1 MWNKIATFIL
11 KKRLY
16 FIVGIVLF
24 TALMGYFGS
33 KVQLEYNMQKL
44 VPKDDPDFIAYEK
57 FKQTFGEDGNRL
69 VASLET
75 KKLFS
80 LNFYNDFQALCDT
93 LAAQKGVNS
102 VLSPVKLYRFELDSS
117 DMLRLKKFAPTRV
130 PNQLVLDSLEQEFL
144 QMKFFEGLLYNPE
157 TKVSLVLISLND
169 SILNSKDRTPLIH
182 HLEELLIKF
191 GEKHHTEPHL
201 SGLPFVRYKNATTVR
216 DEIVLFTLVAFAVTA
231 LLILL
236 LFRSLSTLVVSLIFI
251 AIGVITMMGVS
262 GILGFKLN
270 LLTGTLPPLLVVV
283 GVQNTIYLINQYHDE
298 YRKHKKKAQ
307 ALTRIISR
315 IGVATF
321 LINFTTA
328 VGFGT
333 FYFTKTQILEQFG
346 LVAFITINIIFVIS
360 IVGIPVLYSYLPT
373 PTDKQTAHLENKN
386 VLKFLNWV
394 KQITFQR
401 KRRIYFWFILV
412 SALSTVFIFRLKP
425 LAFMVDDIPH
435 ESKIYKDLEFL
446 QNNFKGVMPYEIVIT
461 SYEEGGVTSAEM
473 LNKGRTL
480 QKALKQFSELSKP
493 MSLVEVVSAANQ
505 ANNGNDPRFY
515 RVPKSTD
522 LAELASKLPSAE
534 PGKPNLLK
542 GLVDSTY
549 SQMRISYQMKDV
561 GSIRM
566 DSINKQVNQIVA
578 DIYPGDQYKVQITG
592 TTAIFLKGNSYLF
605 DSLLSATFWSLLLI
619 SLTMGFLF
627 PSIRMIIIA
636 IIPNIIPLMITA
648 GTMGYFNIPLK
659 PSTIL
664 VFSIAFGI
672 TVDAT
677 IHFVSTFRR
686 EVIKH
691 NKAIRIAL
699 TDTIDEVGLSMIYT
713 MLAICSGFLIF
724 TFSEFQGTAALGWL
738 TGLTIITGMAA
749 NLFLLPALI
758 LTFEKF
764 INPKVE
770 LKEVVMELP
779 DDEESE

>member
-24 TALMGYFGS
+24 TAVMGYFGS

-44 VPKDDPDFIAYEK
+44 VPKDDPDFVTYEK

-75 KKLFS
+75 KKLFQ
-80 LNFYNDFQALCDT
+80 LDFYNDFQALCDT
-93 LAAQKGVNS
+93 LSVQKGVNS
-102 VLSPVKLYRFELDSS
+102 VLSPVKLYRFELDST
-117 DMLRLKKFAPTRV
+117 DQLQLKRFAPNRI
-130 PNQLVLDSLEQEFL
+130 PSQLVLDSIAQEFE
-144 QMKFFEGLLYNPE
+144 QMKFFEGLLYNPQ
-157 TKVSLVLISLND
+157 TQVSLVLISLND

-191 GEKHHTEPHL
+191 GEKHQIEPHL

-236 LFRSLSTLVVSLIFI
+236 LFRSLSTLLVSLIFI
-251 AIGVITMMGVS
+251 AIGVITMMGIS

-373 PTDKQTAHLENKN
+373 PTDKQTAHLENRN
-386 VLKFLNWV
+386 VLKFLAWV
-394 KQITFQR
+394 KKSTFQR

-435 ESKIYKDLEFL
+435 DSKIYKDLEFL
-446 QNNFKGVMPYEIVIT
+446 QDNFKGVMPYEILIT

-480 QKALKQFSELSKP
+480 QKALKQFPELSKP

-515 RVPKSTD
+515 RVPKATD

-534 PGKPNLLK
+534 PGKPNPLK
-542 GLVDSTY
+542 GLVDSTF

-578 DIYPGDQYKVQITG
+578 NIYPGDQYNVKITG

-605 DSLLSATFWSLLLI
+605 DSLVSATFWSLLLI

-691 NKAIRIAL
+691 NKPIRIAL
-699 TDTIDEVGLSMIYT
+699 SDTIDEVGLSMIYT

-764 INPKVE
+764 INPKIE
-770 LKEVVMELP
+770 LKEVVVALP
-779 DDEESE
+779 DEEDDD

>member
-11 KKRLY
+11 KKRIY
-16 FIVGIVLF
+16 FIVGIALF
-24 TALMGYFGS
+24 TLIMGYYGS
-33 KVQLEYNMQKL
+33 KVQLEYNMQKI
-44 VPKDDPDFIAYEK
+44 VPKDDPDFVIYEK
-57 FKQTFGEDGNRL
+57 FKKTFGEDGNKL
-69 VASLET
+69 VASLAT
-75 KKLFS
+75 PNLFE
-80 LNFYNDFQALCDT
+80 LNFYNDFQLLCDS
-93 LAAQKGVNS
+93 LSAQYGVNS
-102 VLSPVKLYRFELDSS
+102 VLSPVRLYRFELDTA
-117 DMLRLKKFAPTRV
+117 DLLRLKRFAPTKV
-130 PNQLVLDSLEQEFL
+130 PSQYVLDSLRQEFE
-144 QMKFFEGLLYNPE
+144 QMKFYEGLLYNPD

-169 SILNSKDRTPLIH
+169 SILNSKDRTPLIR
-182 HLEELLIKF
+182 HLEEMLVQFGIK
-191 GEKHHTEPHL
+191 HNIEPHL

-216 DEIVLFTLVAFAVTA
+216 DEIVLFTLIAFAVTA

-236 LFRSLSTLVVSLIFI
+236 LFRSISTLLISLVFI

-360 IVGIPVLYSYLPT
+360 IVGIPALYSYLPT
-373 PTDKQTAHLENKN
+373 PTDKQIAHLDNKN
-386 VLKFLNWV
+386 VLRFLAWV
-394 KQITFQR
+394 KNTTFKS

-435 ESKIYKDLEFL
+435 DSKIYKDLVFL
-446 QNNFKGVMPYEIVIT
+446 QDNFKGVMPYEILIT
-461 SYEEGGVTSAEM
+461 TYEEGGVTSPEM

-515 RVPKSTD
+515 RIPKATD
-522 LAELASKLPSAE
+522 LGELALKLPPAE

-542 GLVDSTY
+542 GFVDTSF

-566 DSINKQVNQIVA
+566 DSINKEVTRILA
-578 DIYPGDQYKVQITG
+578 DIFPGDQYNVKITG

-636 IIPNIIPLMITA
+636 IVPNIIPLMITA

-691 NKAIRIAL
+691 NKPIRIAL
-699 TDTIDEVGLSMIYT
+699 ADTIDEVGLSMIYT

-764 INPKVE
+764 INPKIE
-770 LKEVVMELP
+770 LKEVVMEIP
-779 DDEESE
+779 DED

>member
-24 TALMGYFGS
+24 TAAMGYFGS

-44 VPKDDPDFIAYEK
+44 VPKDDPDFITYEK

-69 VASLET
+69 VASFET
-75 KKLFS
+75 KKLFQ
-80 LNFYNDFQALCDT
+80 LDFYNDFQALCDT
-93 LAAQKGVNS
+93 LSAQKGVNS
-102 VLSPVKLYRFELDSS
+102 VISPVKLYRFELDTTELLQ
-117 DMLRLKKFAPTRV
+117 LRRFAPNRI
-130 PNQLVLDSLEQEFL
+130 PSQIVLDSIAREFE
-144 QMKFFEGLLYNPE
+144 QMKFFEGLLYNPQ

-182 HLEELLIKF
+182 HIEELLLQF
-191 GEKHHTEPHL
+191 GDKHKIEPHL

-231 LLILL
+231 LLILM
-236 LFRSLSTLVVSLIFI
+236 LFRSLSTLIVSLIFI

-386 VLKFLNWV
+386 VLKFLKWV
-394 KQITFQR
+394 KKITFQR

-435 ESKIYKDLEFL
+435 DSKIYKDLEFL
-446 QNNFKGVMPYEIVIT
+446 QDNFKGVMPYEIVIT
-461 SYEEGGVTSAEM
+461 TYEEGGVTSAEM

-480 QKALKQFSELSKP
+480 QKALKQFPELSKP

-515 RVPKSTD
+515 RVPKATD
-522 LAELASKLPSAE
+522 LAELASKLPAAE

-542 GLVDSTY
+542 GLVDTTY

-566 DSINKQVNQIVA
+566 DSINQQVNKIVA
-578 DIYPGDQYKVQITG
+578 DIYPGDQYNVKITG

-605 DSLLSATFWSLLLI
+605 DSLMSATFWSLLLI

-699 TDTIDEVGLSMIYT
+699 SDTIDEVGLSMIYT

-764 INPKVE
+764 INPKIE

-779 DDEESE
+779 DEEEED

>member
-11 KKRLY
+11 KNRVAA
-16 FIVGIVLF
+16 IVGIFLF
-24 TALMGYFGS
+24 TAFMGYFGS

-44 VPKDDPDFIAYEK
+44 VPKDAPDFVIYEK
-57 FKQTFGEDGNRL
+57 FKKTFGEDGNKL
-69 VASLET
+69 VSSFKTE
-75 KKLFS
+75 KLFD
-80 LNFYNDFQALCDT
+80 LTFYNDFRTLCDS
-93 LAAQKGVNS
+93 LAAQPGVNN
-102 VLSPVKLYRFELDSS
+102 VLSPARLYRFELDTS
-117 DMLRLKKFAPTRV
+117 DMLRLKRFAATTV
-130 PNQLVLDSLEQEFL
+130 KSQADLDSIRDEFE
-144 QMKFFEGLLYNPE
+144 QMKFYEGLLYNPD

-169 SILNSKDRTPLIH
+169 STLNSKDRTPLIK
-182 HLEELLIKF
+182 HLEKLTVDF
-191 GEKHHTEPHL
+191 GQKYNIEIHL

-216 DEIVLFTLVAFAVTA
+216 DEIVMFTLIAFAVTA

-236 LFRSLSTLVVSLIFI
+236 LFRSMSTLLISLLFI
-251 AIGVITMMGVS
+251 AIGVITMMGIS

-298 YRKHKKKAQ
+298 FRKHKNKAK
-307 ALTRIISR
+307 ALSRIISR

-360 IVGIPVLYSYLPT
+360 IVGIPALYSFLPP

-386 VLKFLNWV
+386 ILKFLNWV
-394 KQITFQR
+394 RDFTFHK

-412 SALSTVFIFRLKP
+412 SSISTVFIFRLKP

-435 ESKIYKDLEFL
+435 SSKIYKDLEFL
-446 QNNFKGVMPYEIVIT
+446 QDNFKGVMPYEILIT
-461 SYEEGGVTSAEM
+461 TFEEGGVTSPEM
-473 LNKGRTL
+473 LNKGRTV

-505 ANNGNDPRFY
+505 ANNDNDPRFY
-515 RVPKSTD
+515 RIPKATD
-522 LAELASKLPSAE
+522 LGELALKLPPAE

-542 GLVDSTY
+542 GFVDSTFT
-549 SQMRISYQMKDV
+549 QMRISYQMKDV

-566 DSINKQVNQIVA
+566 DSINKAVNKIVSEIFPA
-578 DIYPGDQYKVQITG
+578 DQYNVKITG
-592 TTAIFLKGNSYLF
+592 TTAIFLKGNSFLF
-605 DSLLSATFWSLLLI
+605 DSLVSATFWSLLLI

-627 PSIRMIIIA
+627 PSFRMIIIA
-636 IIPNIIPLMITA
+636 IIPNIIPLLITA

-691 NKAIRIAL
+691 NKPIRIAL
-699 TDTIDEVGLSMIYT
+699 DDTIAEVGVSMIYT
-713 MLAICSGFLIF
+713 MVAICSGFLIF

-758 LTFEKF
+758 LSFEKF
-764 INPKVE
+764 INPKIE
-770 LKEVVMELP
+770 LKEVVMDLP
-779 DDEESE
+779 EED

>member
-1 MWNKIATFIL
+1 M
-11 KKRLY
+11 
-16 FIVGIVLF
+16 
-24 TALMGYFGS
+24 
-33 KVQLEYNMQKL
+33 
-44 VPKDDPDFIAYEK
+44 
-57 FKQTFGEDGNRL
+57 
-69 VASLET
+69 
-75 KKLFS
+75 
-80 LNFYNDFQALCDT
+80 
-93 LAAQKGVNS
+93 
-102 VLSPVKLYRFELDSS
+102 LSPVKLYRFELDSS

>member
-11 KKRLY
+11 KNRVAA
-16 FIVGIVLF
+16 IVGIFLF
-24 TALMGYFGS
+24 TAFMGYFGS

-44 VPKDDPDFIAYEK
+44 VPKDDPDFVIYEK
-57 FKQTFGEDGNRL
+57 FKKTFGEDGNKL
-69 VASLET
+69 VSSFKT
-75 KKLFS
+75 DKLFD
-80 LNFYNDFQALCDT
+80 LTFYNDFRTLCDS
-93 LAAQKGVNS
+93 LAAQPGVNN
-102 VLSPVKLYRFELDSS
+102 VLSPARLYRFELDTS
-117 DMLRLKKFAPTRV
+117 DMLRLKRFAATTV
-130 PNQLVLDSLEQEFL
+130 KSQADMDSIRDEFE
-144 QMKFFEGLLYNPE
+144 QMKFYEGLLYNPD
-157 TKVSLVLISLND
+157 TKVSLVLISLKD
-169 SILNSKDRTPLIH
+169 STLNSKDRTPLIK
-182 HLEELLIKF
+182 HLEKLTVDF
-191 GEKHHTEPHL
+191 GAKYGIEIHL

-216 DEIVLFTLVAFAVTA
+216 DEIVMFTLIAFAVTA

-236 LFRSLSTLVVSLIFI
+236 MFRSLSTLLISLLFI
-251 AIGVITMMGVS
+251 AIGVITMMGIS

-298 YRKHKKKAQ
+298 YRKHKNKAK
-307 ALTRIISR
+307 ALSRIISR

-360 IVGIPVLYSYLPT
+360 IVGIPALYSFLPP

-386 VLKFLNWV
+386 ILKFLKWV
-394 KQITFQR
+394 RDFTFHK

-412 SALSTVFIFRLKP
+412 SSISTVFIFRLKP

-435 ESKIYKDLEFL
+435 SSKIYKDLEFL
-446 QNNFKGVMPYEIVIT
+446 QDNFKGVMPYEILIT
-461 SYEEGGVTSAEM
+461 TFEEGGVTSPEM
-473 LNKGRTL
+473 LNKGRTV

-505 ANNGNDPRFY
+505 ANNDNDPRFY
-515 RVPKSTD
+515 RIPKATD
-522 LAELASKLPSAE
+522 LGELALKLPPAE

-542 GLVDSTY
+542 GFVDSTFT
-549 SQMRISYQMKDV
+549 QMRISYQMKDV

-566 DSINKQVNQIVA
+566 DSINKAVNKIVSE
-578 DIYPGDQYKVQITG
+578 IFPSDQYTVQITG
-592 TTAIFLKGNSYLF
+592 TTAIFLKGNSFLF
-605 DSLLSATFWSLLLI
+605 DSLVSATLWSLLLI

-627 PSIRMIIIA
+627 PSFRMIIIA
-636 IIPNIIPLMITA
+636 IIPNIIPLLITA

-691 NKAIRIAL
+691 NKPIRIAL
-699 TDTIDEVGLSMIYT
+699 DDTIAEVGLSMIYT
-713 MLAICSGFLIF
+713 MVAICSGFLIF

-758 LTFEKF
+758 LSFEKF
-764 INPKVE
+764 INPKFE
-770 LKEVVMELP
+770 LKEVVIDLP
-779 DDEESE
+779 EED